1 MASRRLS
8 RSAAV
13 TSTVSVARVSH
24 SGFSARTRSEMRDA
38 KRTLS
43 LAARASITGAS
54 ESGRSLQMLPKPR
67 QALLSAVPMPS
78 SISPVHF
85 GPPHPA
91 LSTPS
96 CANACVRS

>member
-24 SGFSARTRSEMRDA
+24 SGLSARTRSEMRDA

-67 QALLSAVPMPS
+67 QALPLRHLPS
-78 SISPVHF
+78 RPFIL
-85 GPPHPA
+85 A
-91 LSTPS
+91 LRIRLFQPRLARMRASGHKI
-96 CANACVRS
+96 

>member
-24 SGFSARTRSEMRDA
+24 SGLSARTRSKMRDA

-43 LAARASITGAS
+43 LAARASIMGAS
-54 ESGRSLQMLPKPR
+54 GPGRSLQMLPKPR
-67 QALLSAVPMPS
+67 QALPLCHLPFILALR
-78 SISPVHF
+78 IRLF
-85 GPPHPA
+85 PPRLARMHA
-91 LSTPS
+91 SGHKI
-96 CANACVRS
+96 